1 MYKLLFLFPS
11 LSIFHRRVAV
21 HLIYLYIW
29 HLSCVMASCK
39 AAFPPLLSL
48 VLTSL
53 RLNSLH
59 FALFVDYEGCVL
71 DLSPGV
77 VCTSHGVPTWRKKVR
92 SPNFLGWAPIYVAQ
106 CHWYTAA
113 SRSRKVHLRSSQ
125 QQRLLRILWSR
136 NIIRWEGRFT
146 SCNLADVLYR
156 YRNWLKFHKAS
167 FQQKKI
173 TLWPLWQKY

>member
-1 MYKLLFLFPS
+1 
-11 LSIFHRRVAV
+11 
-21 HLIYLYIW
+21 
-29 HLSCVMASCK
+29 MASCK
-39 AAFPPLLSL
+39 AAFPQWPPKSL
-48 VLTSL
+48 NALTSL
-53 RLNSLH
+53 RLRDRGLH
-59 FALFVDYEGCVL
+59 FALCVDYERCVL
-71 DLSPGV
+71 DVSPGAI
-77 VCTSHGVPTWRKKVR
+77 CTSHGVPTSSWRKKVR